1 VKTFVQYG
9 AGNIGRGFLGPLFS
23 KAGYRLVF
31 IDVNK
36 VFIDELNKK
45 KRYPVRVVSNGGARE
60 EWVKTAGCADGND
73 MGKAAETI
81 AGCDIM
87 ATAVG
92 VSALPKIARN
102 IAEGFKLRNL
112 KNPGRPLD
120 ILVCENLIDVDKRL
134 FQLVA
139 EWLDAEEKEM
149 FSRTVGLVEA
159 SVGRMVPVMTEEMK
173 EGNPLRVCVESYCE
187 LPVDKAAFRG
197 ELPAVTELKP
207 FSPFEYYINRKL
219 FVHNMG
225 HTLIAYLGNLTGCRY
240 IWQAVE
246 IPAIKQ
252 TARRAMNES
261 ARALAAKFSVPGRE
275 LEEHIGDL
283 LERFANKALGDTV
296 ERVGRDVLRKLAAND
311 RFAGAITFCRE
322 NGVNP
327 VYIPA
332 GLAAGLLF
340 EPGNSF
346 ENTGLK
352 ERLKVAGPDAVL
364 KETCGLE
371 GDNGLI
377 KRYLSAMLNG
387 ANPEDILNLAE
398 SFQETAEV
406 FS

>member
-1 VKTFVQYG
+1 MKTFVQYG

-36 VFIDELNKK
+36 AFIDELNKK
-45 KRYPVRVVSNGGARE
+45 KRYPVRIVSNGGARE
-60 EWVKTAGCADGND
+60 EWVKTAGCVDGND
-73 MGKAAETI
+73 MEKAAETI

-92 VSALPKIARN
+92 VNALPGIARN
-102 IAEGFKLRNL
+102 IAEGFKLRSV

-120 ILVCENLIDVDKRL
+120 ILVCENLIDAGQRL
-134 FQLVA
+134 SGLVS
-139 EWLDAEEKEM
+139 EWLDEDEKER
-149 FSRTVGLVEA
+149 FIRTVGTVEA

-197 ELPAVTELKP
+197 QIPAVPGLKP
-207 FSPFEYYINRKL
+207 YAPFEYYIKRKL

-225 HTLIAYLGNLTGCRY
+225 HTLIAYLGNLAGCRY

-252 TARRAMNES
+252 TARRAMGES
-261 ARALAAKFSVPGRE
+261 ARALAAKFHVPGRE

-296 ERVGRDVLRKLAAND
+296 ERVGRDVKRKLAAND

-332 GLAAGLLF
+332 GIAAGLFFGLDEHGF
-340 EPGNSF
+340 DKVLEEVCGIDDRNNLVKSYLRLMQSGGNP
-346 ENTGLK
+346 E
-352 ERLKVAGPDAVL
+352 AVL
-364 KETCGLE
+364 K
-371 GDNGLI
+371 
-377 KRYLSAMLNG
+377 
-387 ANPEDILNLAE
+387 LAE